1 MPTMQ
6 ELRERLTAEQR
17 QQIEDAHAEY
27 LASLPENVRNYLEE
41 RRREALQIDPK
52 PRRRPGGMWAY
63 PTPMALIR

>member
-17 QQIEDAHAEY
+17 QQIEDAHSEY

-41 RRREALQIDPK
+41 RKREVVCGHI
-52 PRRRPGGMWAY
+52 RPLW
-63 PTPMALIR
+63 R